1 MLQRKNI
8 TLVLVAY
15 ICLLSSLVVGFVTG
29 FANNQP
35 SSTYTHH
42 QASTLHRHHTS
53 PLFAKKNKKKP
64 KRAAQTTKG
73 FGAPPP
79 KLEDVLATFKS
90 RLLENAGEFSY
101 IFLLLSYVSLKL
113 QLILIYQSYINDTH
127 CTQMSSHVHADQAK
141 YTVIAVDHCIA
152 VKRVV

>member
-1 MLQRKNI
+1 MLQGKNI
-8 TLVLVAY
+8 ILVLVAY

-35 SSTYTHH
+35 SSTYTH
-42 QASTLHRHHTS
+42 QTSLSHTS
-53 PLFAKKNKKKP
+53 LFAKKSKKKP

-90 RLLENAGEFSY
+90 RLPENAGENL
-101 IFLLLSYVSLKL
+101 FLLLSYVSIKL
-113 QLILIYQSYINDTH
+113 QLNTNHI
-127 CTQMSSHVHADQAK
+127 
-141 YTVIAVDHCIA
+141 
-152 VKRVV
+152 